1 MVEQRLFWEKYRDE
15 SDSKFPTY
23 TYRVGMTTS
32 SHSINGMIWKT
43 IQSSLPPEEELK
55 MLQQLYPTYDMID
68 GMMGFYKRE
77 HESTTTYQW
86 WDDALKKYRPYPFD
100 CCSEEL
106 FDWERNIDVGY
117 DENYKSNL
125 ADFIDFSLFPDSNLK
140 ISGSKIAVFQPL
152 SLKNKPTELVN
163 DYICEWSESV
173 KQLLEKKYKIYLI
186 VSKDNLKECE
196 KLYHFLYRLF

>member
-15 SDSKFPTY
+15 SDSRFPTY

-32 SHSINGMIWKT
+32 SHSFNGMIWKT

-106 FDWERNIDVGY
+106 FDWERNKDVGY
-117 DENYKSNL
+117 DEKIFALENGHKFVPIPG
-125 ADFIDFSLFPDSNLK
+125 DDIKPD
-140 ISGSKIAVFQPL
+140 
-152 SLKNKPTELVN
+152 
-163 DYICEWSESV
+163 
-173 KQLLEKKYKIYLI
+173 
-186 VSKDNLKECE
+186 
-196 KLYHFLYRLF
+196 YHATFMFMREPKWHYTVDGCDWL